1 LPDRNKGSWVIWDK
15 RVRADGEAINQAM
28 STSEF
33 ETCWS
38 RKKHQRLVCRMV
50 HSGICSIEN
59 DKRVHPTQK
68 PVKLAEWFFERWG
81 KETKL
86 VVDLFLGSGSTLIAC
101 EKTGRKCYGMELDPH
116 YCSVIIER
124 WQNFTGKKA
133 QRLDG

>member
-1 LPDRNKGSWVIWDK
+1 
-15 RVRADGEAINQAM
+15 
-28 STSEF
+28 
-33 ETCWS
+33 
-38 RKKHQRLVCRMV
+38 MV